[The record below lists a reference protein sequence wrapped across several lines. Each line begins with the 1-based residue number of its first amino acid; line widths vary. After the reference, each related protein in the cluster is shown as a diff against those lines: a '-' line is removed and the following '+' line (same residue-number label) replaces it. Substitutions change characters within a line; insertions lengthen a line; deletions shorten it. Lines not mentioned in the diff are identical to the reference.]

1 MKNEKMNIKKIHNI
15 NTSMPRVQGQA
26 CHNNCE
32 QWIGKKST
40 SSTCRLTL
48 TAKGSIILNF

>member
-32 QWIGKKST
+32 QWVGKRST

-48 TAKGSIILNF
+48 TAKGSILLNF